1 MSADIGNEEVKA
13 EVSRW
18 KLALEFCG
26 DPNRTDETVSKDP
39 YLSPEWVLE
48 NELKP
53 RFVNPLTTAVP
64 MRLHLS

>member
-1 MSADIGNEEVKA
+1 MSADFGNEKVKA
-13 EVSRW
+13 EVSRRI
-18 KLALEFCG
+18 LALEFCG
-26 DPNRTDETVSKDP
+26 DPNRPDETVSKDP

-53 RFVNPLTTAVP
+53 RFVNPTTAVA